1 MPALFEAYI
10 TNLGKYN
17 EGELVGE
24 TLKFPTTKEEV
35 QGLLKRIGVDGV
47 RYEEF
52 FITSFDGDVL
62 GLYDYLTEYENLD
75 ELNHLACLLSEL
87 DKSDLEK
94 FEAAVA
100 SGEHTSG
107 VGDLINLVENLLAV
121 TRIEGGQVDLTRS
134 VELMDE
140 VITEALRHIN
150 RKAKNIRFAS
160 LFTGFTFGIH

>member
-1 MPALFEAYI
+1 MAALFEAYI

-24 TLKFPTTKEEV
+24 TLKFPTTTEEV
-35 QGLLKRIGVDGV
+35 QALLKRIGVDGV

-87 DKSDLEK
+87 EQSDLEK
-94 FEAAVA
+94 FEAVID
-100 SGEHTSG
+100 SGGHTSS
-107 VGDLINLVENLLAV
+107 VADLINLTQNL
-121 TRIEGGQVDLTRS
+121 D
-134 VELMDE
+134 
-140 VITEALRHIN
+140 
-150 RKAKNIRFAS
+150 
-160 LFTGFTFGIH
+160 

>member
-62 GLYDYLTEYENLD
+62 GLYDYRSTARVMDRHLQERLD
-75 ELNHLACLLSEL
+75 AAAAQGYTQAV
-87 DKSDLEK
+87 EK
-94 FEAAVA
+94 
-100 SGEHTSG
+100 
-107 VGDLINLVENLLAV
+107 LIA
-121 TRIEGGQVDLTRS
+121 RA
-134 VELMDE
+134 
-140 VITEALRHIN
+140 EALRPAPIKEQMA
-150 RKAKNIRFAS
+150 KAAKEAGKENAARPTPAK
-160 LFTGFTFGIH
+160 GKEARDDR